1 MLDEEV
7 GMSFNKLNGILNGT
21 EELSDKYEIE
31 GVLTALQQKAKKIE
45 FLKELKKRR
54 NAIIDEQIT
63 SEETTIEVLENAIK
77 SCMAKTK
84 DKSLDFPGVGKV
96 GVRSVKGTWTILDE
110 VSLRDHLRTL
120 GKDSEVVE
128 ESWKFKKKD
137 LNKVLDELERNNNT
151 SKFVVK
157 EPDKVSLT
165 TSFPK
170 EDNVPKDVVKDVSR
184 AVVQNNDNIVI

>member
-7 GMSFNKLNGILNGT
+7 GMSFNKLTGILNGT
-21 EELSDKYEIE
+21 EELTDKYEIE
-31 GVLTALQQKAKKIE
+31 GVLSSLHQRTKKIE

-54 NAIIDEQIT
+54 NALIEEQIS
-63 SEETTIEVLENAIK
+63 SEESSIEILENAIK

-96 GVRSVKGTWTILDE
+96 GVRSVKGTWTITDEEGLKGHLESLGKADE
-110 VSLRDHLRTL
+110 VI
-120 GKDSEVVE
+120 E

-157 EPDKVSLT
+157 EPEKVSLSV
-165 TSFPK
+165 SFPK
-170 EDNVPKDVVKDVSR
+170 EAEVPQDVSPKLIP
-184 AVVQNNDNIVI
+184 NSDIVI